1 MAAAAAAN
9 NNQPAEPP
17 HPMMAD
23 NRQWR
28 IIWTAPDEPDEEDTV
43 ARFHQAW
50 AIATSVPRMEQD
62 PEWLIP
68 HRAFVWDTLEAQ
80 PGLQSI
86 VVASHAD
93 GRTVTLTRL

>member
-1 MAAAAAAN
+1 
-9 NNQPAEPP
+9 
-17 HPMMAD
+17 MMVD

-28 IIWTAPDEPDEEDTV
+28 IVWTAPDEPDEEDTV
-43 ARFHQAW
+43 NRFHQAW

-68 HRAFVWDTLEAQ
+68 HRAFVWDTFTDDPE
-80 PGLQSI
+80 LQTAI
-86 VVASHAD
+86 VASHND